1 MAKEVK
7 NQYGVK
13 VGDVFCLDSNHNI
26 HFFQVVSL
34 RGKSQVTIREIEFEK
49 VGENEYKEDLVIPY
63 LNHFKN
69 ESYYIENNNIGMSKI
84 IQKDVNSNN
93 EEYLYISFNYF
104 FNRNPYD
111 DTYQKMAYYK
121 MANLWDDKPKL
132 HYIDYIH

>member
-1 MAKEVK
+1 MAKELK

-13 VGDVFCLDSNHNI
+13 VGDVFYLDIRHVI
-26 HFFQVVSL
+26 HYFQVVAL

-49 VGENEYKEDLVIPY
+49 VEENEYKEDMVIPY

-69 ESYYIENNNIGMSKI
+69 ESTYIEDNNIGMSKT
-84 IQKDVNSNN
+84 IQKHVNSN

-104 FNRNPYD
+104 LNRSSFKKP
-111 DTYQKMAYYK
+111 YQKMAYYE
-121 MANLWDDKPKL
+121 MANLWDGKPKV